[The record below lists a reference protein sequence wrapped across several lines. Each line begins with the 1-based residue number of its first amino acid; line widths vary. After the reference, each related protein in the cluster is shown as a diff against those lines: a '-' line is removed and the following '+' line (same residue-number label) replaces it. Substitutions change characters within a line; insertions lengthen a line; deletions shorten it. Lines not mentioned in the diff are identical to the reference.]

1 MTDVTTAPV
10 ADSAPL
16 SVEQAVKFHQERR
29 AKGETRLEPVEV
41 EEETPT
47 EADAEPVDAAES
59 EAVNPAA
66 DDAQEEPIE
75 ANQEGEEQEQAEPE
89 QPAIEPPEFWDADGK
104 DHFAKLPPSAQKA
117 VVEYE
122 KQRTKAVAKAMQEA
136 ATLRKTSEAKLQQ
149 LDQVI
154 ATVGEQV
161 ESEAAYFQEWD
172 NWLDSPQAAQLKAS
186 SPEDY
191 NAEIARYQA
200 EKLEYTR
207 KQEKL
212 SQAER
217 MRFRQF
223 AEEQA
228 ALLPK
233 VAPELADPKE
243 GKQRWSD
250 TMTYLHE
257 RGVPSEQIRNISAL
271 EASVAYKAMLW
282 DRAQAKAKETPKPK
296 PKPAGPSASPAGQG
310 QRPSSSEARIKA
322 LNSKHSLTIEEAM
335 ELRRLKRG

>member
-1 MTDVTTAPV
+1 MTDVTTAPA
-10 ADSAPL
+10 ADSAPM
-16 SVEQAVKFHQERR
+16 SIEQAVKFQQERR
-29 AKGETRLEPVEV
+29 SKGETRLEPVE
-41 EEETPT
+41 EEAPT
-47 EADAEPVDAAES
+47 EAEPVEAADES
-59 EAVNPAA
+59 EAVTPAA

-89 QPAIEPPEFWDADGK
+89 TPAIEPPEFWDADGK

-161 ESEAAYFQEWD
+161 ESETAYFQEWD
-172 NWLDSPQAAQLKAS
+172 KWLDSPQAAQLKAS

-200 EKLEYTR
+200 ERLEYTR
-207 KQEKL
+207 KQDKL

-223 AEEQA
+223 ADEQA

-233 VAPELADPKE
+233 FAPELADPKE
-243 GKQRWSD
+243 GKARWSD

-257 RGVPSEQIRNISAL
+257 RGVPSDQIRNISAL

-296 PKPAGPSASPAGQG
+296 PKLAGPSASPAGQG

-322 LNSKHSLTIEEAM
+322 LNSKNSLSIEEAM

>member
-41 EEETPT
+41 EDETPT

>member
-10 ADSAPL
+10 ADSAHL